1 MVGIVDGDVMGTHTQ
16 DSRERRSQTQ
26 ELIGHLVTERQQML
40 VQYAGLAGLDPYT
53 ENKPVFTR
61 LQDFCQ
67 ILVDYMASGHFGLYQ
82 RISDGKERR
91 RAVIDIAEK
100 LYPKIAKTT
109 EDAVAFN
116 DYFDTPSDTKRIND
130 LSHHLSQ
137 LGETLATRI
146 ELEDRLITTLLA

>member
-1 MVGIVDGDVMGTHTQ
+1 MGTHTQ

>member
-137 LGETLATRI
+137 LGETLATR
-146 ELEDRLITTLLA
+146 L

>member
-1 MVGIVDGDVMGTHTQ
+1 MQ
-16 DSRERRSQTQ
+16 RRW
-26 ELIGHLVTERQQML
+26 
-40 VQYAGLAGLDPYT
+40 
-53 ENKPVFTR
+53 
-61 LQDFCQ
+61 DFCQ